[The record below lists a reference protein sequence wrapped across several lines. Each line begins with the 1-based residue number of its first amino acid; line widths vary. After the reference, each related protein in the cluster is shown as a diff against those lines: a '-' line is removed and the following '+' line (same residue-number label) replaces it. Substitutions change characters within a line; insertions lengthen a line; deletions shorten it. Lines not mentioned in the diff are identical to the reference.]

1 MESIRGKIDDKRTE
15 TKTSQKTGKPYTKTF
30 LKIAGVE
37 YNQFKTTAAM
47 IGDEVTIEFETSNW
61 GNDIKTLTAHKTAER
76 VELEPSRSGPAPKKS
91 EKRPETAA
99 EQFQVDLQR
108 IQARHKALDVMA
120 QSHNIAKKPITIDVF
135 IKEAEVIENWIMRD
149 PPKIHE
155 GGSLQIIIDT
165 IVDMVQASKDG
176 KVPCDKMDKRF
187 MCDPETR
194 DKAYKMAQE
203 GKQVQLLNGFWLDVA
218 RKGAV

>member
-1 MESIRGKIDDKRTE
+1 M
-15 TKTSQKTGKPYTKTF
+15 QCN
-30 LKIAGVE
+30 LKNVA
-37 YNQFKTTAAM
+37 
-47 IGDEVTIEFETSNW
+47 
-61 GNDIKTLTAHKTAER
+61 KTLQDFLNDAE
-76 VELEPSRSGPAPKKS
+76 A
-91 EKRPETAA
+91 
-99 EQFQVDLQR
+99 
-108 IQARHKALDVMA
+108 
-120 QSHNIAKKPITIDVF
+120 
-135 IKEAEVIENWIMRD
+135 IENWIMRD

-218 RKGAV
+218 RQGAV

>member
-15 TKTSQKTGKPYTKTF
+15 TKKSQKTGEDYTKTF

-37 YNQFKTTAAM
+37 YNQFGTTVAM
-47 IGDEVTIEFETSNW
+47 EGDDVTIEYEVSNW
-61 GNDIKTLTAHKTAER
+61 GKDIKTLTAHKTGDPAQDA
-76 VELEPSRSGPAPKKS
+76 PSRSGPAPKKS

-99 EQFQVDLQR
+99 EQFLVDLQR
-108 IQARHKALDVMA
+108 IHARHKALD
-120 QSHNIAKKPITIDVF
+120 IVF
-135 IKEAEVIENWIMRD
+135 TKGIMPDSTPLSKFMEDAERIENWIMRD
-149 PPKIHE
+149 PPKVHK
-155 GGSLQIIIDT
+155 GGSLQIIIDI
-165 IVDMVQASKDG
+165 IVDMVQASKNG
-176 KVPCDKMDKRF
+176 KVSCKEMDKRF

-218 RKGAV
+218 RQGAV